1 MDQIG
6 GDVSGEDIS
15 EQSLIDEKT
24 CEFEALER
32 DYSGRTYERVLK
44 FGQLVGQC

>member
-6 GDVSGEDIS
+6 GDVSGEDIL

-24 CEFEALER
+24 CEFEALEG
-32 DYSGRTYERVLK
+32 DYSGRTYEWVSE
-44 FGQLVGQC
+44 FGQSVG